1 MTKTCFQAQQVG
13 LDIEQENKA
22 RITLS
27 FKLVDADVFCLHN
40 DPLCISVEFLLF
52 SIRKAIYLDCVASRN
67 VVLVLNCTT
76 SKKHTVDKMCKLLT
90 RAGKK
95 HAFLTEDN
103 TPAKSVGSLTCVAFE
118 RAGNV
123 LISNAGYIKK
133 IPCWSACRSY
143 RESIHQGPRTGKGS
157 LGSVEEGG
165 GWVGGCDGM

>member
-1 MTKTCFQAQQVG
+1 M
-13 LDIEQENKA
+13 
-22 RITLS
+22 
-27 FKLVDADVFCLHN
+27 
-40 DPLCISVEFLLF
+40 
-52 SIRKAIYLDCVASRN
+52 
-67 VVLVLNCTT
+67 LNCTT

-133 IPCWSACRSY
+133 Y
-143 RESIHQGPRTGKGS
+143 RAGVLVGVTGS
-157 LGSVEEGG
+157 LFTKDQGLERAH
-165 GWVGGCDGM
+165 